1 MPNSGAKRL
10 ISSFIFPSTLSKLFS
25 CHLTVSGCK
34 ASFNPAMLW
43 SVCVYAGLISGL
55 WFAYSR
61 GFFETVDTQS
71 FDNTILQ
78 YQDLAYHLID
88 LAIPINNWREARLVA
103 LYMASWSAFQV
114 INNRSVYLAAYFLS
128 VGRVAQSV

>member
-1 MPNSGAKRL
+1 
-10 ISSFIFPSTLSKLFS
+10 
-25 CHLTVSGCK
+25 
-34 ASFNPAMLW
+34 MLW

-71 FDNTILQ
+71 FESTLLQ

-88 LAIPINNWREARLVA
+88 LAIPINNWREARMVA

-114 INNRSVYLAAYFLS
+114 INNTGQLT
-128 VGRVAQSV
+128 